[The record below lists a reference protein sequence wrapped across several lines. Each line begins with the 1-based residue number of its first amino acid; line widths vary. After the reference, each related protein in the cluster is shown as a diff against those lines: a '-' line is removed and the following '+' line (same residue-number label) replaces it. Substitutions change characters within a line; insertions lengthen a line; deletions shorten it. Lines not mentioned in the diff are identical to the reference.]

1 MKRKGEERHTVEE
14 SRSNVQRAQKMS
26 TMWRKQNCKKKRKNK
41 LKQPEKEQ

>member
-26 TMWRKQNCKKKRKNK
+26 TMQRKQNCKKKRKNK